1 VLTSSRPPPLPAIS
15 SWRRPA
21 GDRRG
26 TWLKL
31 PEQRLAGGV
40 EMVVMRV
47 GGGDRS
53 IYSLIIVCVSAC
65 LCVINGG
72 CGSS

>member
-1 VLTSSRPPPLPAIS
+1 VLTSSRPPPLRAIS

-53 IYSLIIVCVSAC
+53 IYYVVVCVSAC

-72 CGSS
+72 GGSS